1 MNPIFDTL
9 LHHINDENS
18 VFVFTTEIACTS
30 WQDKI
35 LEDEIVQAIPLEK
48 FIAWD
53 KFKSEAVR
61 SKVQNKTSI
70 PSVVRKLFS
79 HWVIEE
85 NKILP

>member
-1 MNPIFDTL
+1 MNPIFNTL

-48 FIAWD
+48 FIA
-53 KFKSEAVR
+53 
-61 SKVQNKTSI
+61 
-70 PSVVRKLFS
+70 
-79 HWVIEE
+79 
-85 NKILP
+85 